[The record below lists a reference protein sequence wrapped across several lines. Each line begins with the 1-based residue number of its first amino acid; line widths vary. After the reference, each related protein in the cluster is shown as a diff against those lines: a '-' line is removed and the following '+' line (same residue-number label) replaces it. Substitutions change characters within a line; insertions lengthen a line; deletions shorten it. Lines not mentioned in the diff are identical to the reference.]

1 MQKQHAP
8 SQQKRRREE
17 EIEQMEFENA
27 CNEALDQL
35 EAQEKG
41 KEKEVIVYAPQSQ
54 DPFAS
59 GQASLLPSDE
69 EEDHVSESSDEEEK
83 EKEKEKEP
91 PKKKVK
97 TFHHKSYRQKSDPP
111 LLPPKKRSVSFS
123 LHAKTLFLT
132 YPQCDLSPEEG
143 KSLLVEITGEPLEY
157 IVAQEDH
164 QVIWKCL
171 DTLFKQLLMYTV
183 VNFGKISLIKLF
195 SKIID
200 NICSVEQ
207 VQFEP
212 VGYQITSSTSTS
224 AWPSDIQ
231 LSLHPFDYRVKIRN
245 CLEQSVQIK
254 WPWPNSSN

>member
-17 EIEQMEFENA
+17 EEFEKA
-27 CNEALDQL
+27 CNEALDEF

-69 EEDHVSESSDEEEK
+69 EDEGEDHVSESDD

-97 TFHHKSYRQKSDPP
+97 TFHQKSYRKKSDPP
-111 LLPPKKRSVSFS
+111 LLPFPKKRSVSFS

-164 QVIWKCL
+164 QVTWKCL

-195 SKIID
+195 SKID

-207 VQFEP
+207 FQSEP
-212 VGYQITSSTSTS
+212 VGYQITASTSVS

-231 LSLHPFDYRVKIRN
+231 LALHPFDYRVKIRN
-245 CLEQSVQIK
+245 CLEQSVQIN